1 MKEKRIL
8 IVDDEP
14 QVALALSRALQ
25 HPLGGQ
31 FKVEIS
37 PVAEMALKKLRQE
50 QYDLIITDLRMSGM
64 GGLELLQHARQL
76 NPEARTMLITAYGS
90 REIQNTAR
98 GLGAEYL
105 AKPFG
110 LQEFISTVA
119 KILQES
125 EQAHSKG
132 QEVQPKGF
140 DRLDQRITL

>member
-1 MKEKRIL
+1 MKETRIL

-31 FKVEIS
+31 YKVEIS

-90 REIQNTAR
+90 REIQNAAH

-110 LQEFISTVA
+110 LQEFLHTVA
-119 KILQES
+119 KVLQEP
-125 EQAHSKG
+125 EQARNERPEHQPEGFVTDSTKG
-132 QEVQPKGF
+132 
-140 DRLDQRITL
+140 